1 MQADTPST
9 ARLSY
14 WRKCRRLTGWL
25 LALWFLSTFCIIFF
39 ARELSHIT
47 LFGWP
52 LPFYMASQGLI
63 VLYALIIGIYARRM
77 QRLDRMLA
85 RDEGNGD

>member
-1 MQADTPST
+1 MQANATST
-9 ARLSY
+9 ARATY
-14 WRKCRRLTGWL
+14 WRKCRQLTGLL
-25 LALWFLSTFCIIFF
+25 LALWFLSTFCVIFF

-63 VLYALIIGIYARRM
+63 VLYAIIIGIYARRM
-77 QRLDRMLA
+77 QQLDRMLA
-85 RDEGNGD
+85 QEGGDGD

>member
-9 ARLSY
+9 ARISH

-77 QRLDRMLA
+77 QRLERMLA